1 MGYTSGGRNRYHQII
16 DRKMKRLYYII
27 FTLFTV
33 LLLGCN
39 KADQTSEDEAVLV
52 PTKPYIY
59 LDAGVSTRASLVTGT
74 TLRRNF
80 SVYGYTYDFNNKWS
94 TYRVTAKPNVFASA
108 PQNVTHSSGTYTYD
122 PVKEWEGGK
131 YTFFAFYPQTVN
143 SSGANV
149 EGTPYITYAPDF
161 NDAGSHIDIM
171 TAMFEDTSLSSSP
184 YVYFDF
190 YHRMSAVDVVA
201 MNFYEYS
208 YDDPDAENTVNTERI
223 TIEIVDLALQFENV
237 QYKEAKIYL
246 DRRIPSVCTKADL
259 GTNPHY
265 QIITEDDESG
275 VFINYNEDAT
285 LRPITTTL
293 RSSMIFIPQENTD
306 LEVTTSVSFRKRRP
320 NGEYLIDPDDGDD
333 VFTQIIE
340 TPFKQPLKEGS
351 RYYLQ
356 MTFTSSAV
364 SISIITS
371 DEWDDIKVDYEFE

>member
-1 MGYTSGGRNRYHQII
+1 
-16 DRKMKRLYYII
+16 MKRANYI
-27 FTLFTV
+27 F
-33 LLLGCN
+33 LLVVMLLCGCS
-39 KADQTSEDEAVLV
+39 KSGITPDEQIVV

-59 LDAGVSTRASLVTGT
+59 LDAGVSTRASLVEGT

-94 TYRVTAKPNVFASA
+94 TYRVTAKPNVFDNV
-108 PQNVTHSSGTYTYD
+108 PQNVTHSSGSYKYD
-122 PVKEWEGGK
+122 PIKEWQGGK
-131 YTFFAFYPQTVN
+131 YTFFAYYPSSLN

-161 NDAGSHIDIM
+161 NDTAEHRDIM

-190 YHRMSAVDVVA
+190 YHRLSAVDVVA

-208 YDDPDAENTVNTERI
+208 YDDPDSENTVITEKI
-223 TIEIVDLALQFENV
+223 TIDIVDLALSFENV

-246 DRRIPSVCTKADL
+246 DRRIPSELTPAAA
-259 GTNPHY
+259 GTNPFY
-265 QIITEDDESG
+265 QIISQDSG
-275 VFINYNEDAT
+275 SGIYINYNEDAT
-285 LRPITTTL
+285 LRPITAQNN
-293 RSSMIFIPQENTD
+293 SSMIFIPQEETD
-306 LEVTTSVSFRKRRP
+306 LEVTTTVKYKKRRP
-320 NGEYLIDPDDGDD
+320 NGEYLTDENGDD
-333 VFTQIIE
+333 VFTQTIE
-340 TPFKQPLKEGS
+340 TPFNQPLKEGS

>member
-1 MGYTSGGRNRYHQII
+1 MRRFS
-16 DRKMKRLYYII
+16 YIFI
-27 FTLFTV
+27 LFATLFCA
-33 LLLGCN
+33 CN
-39 KADQTSEDEAVLV
+39 DSTIDPNGDEQIVV

-59 LDAGVSTRASLVTGT
+59 LDAAVNTRASLVTGT

-80 SVYGYTYDFNNKWS
+80 SVYGYTYDFNNKWT
-94 TYRVTAKPNVFASA
+94 TYRVTAKPNVFDNV
-108 PQNVTHSSGTYTYD
+108 PQNVTHSSGSYKYD
-122 PVKEWEGGK
+122 PIKEWQGGK
-131 YTFFAFYPQTVN
+131 YTFFAFYPQNVT

-149 EGTPYITYAPDF
+149 EGTPYLKYAPDF

-190 YHRMSAVDVVA
+190 YHRLSAVDVVA
-201 MNFYEYS
+201 MNFYEHS
-208 YDDPDAENTVNTERI
+208 YDDPNAENKVITEKI
-223 TIEIVDLALQFENV
+223 TIEVVDLALQFEGV
-237 QYKEAKIYL
+237 QYQEAKIYM
-246 DRRIPSVCTKADL
+246 DRRIPSECTPVNAD
-259 GTNPHY
+259 TKPHY

-293 RSSMIFIPQENTD
+293 RSSMIFIPQEND
-306 LEVTTSVSFRKRRP
+306 NLKVTTTVKYKKRRP
-320 NGEYLIDPDDGDD
+320 DGGGYLTDENGNE
-333 VFTQIIE
+333 VFTQTIP
-340 TPFKQPLKEGS
+340 TPFNQPLKEGS